1 MLAERVRVWVRG
13 SQAEKSEAR
22 AKSTLGEMPT
32 TRRFRAP
39 MEPRTGDF
47 GVKAPRGGGGAY
59 HITFFHFVL
68 SDCLCLSCMALG
80 SGVEAAACMAPR
92 NGLRGAEQ

>member
-13 SQAEKSEAR
+13 TQAEKSEAR

-47 GVKAPRGGGGAY
+47 GVKAPRGGGDT
-59 HITFFHFVL
+59 ILLFFTLFSPIAFV
-68 SDCLCLSCMALG
+68 
-80 SGVEAAACMAPR
+80 
-92 NGLRGAEQ
+92 